1 MTILI
6 SFPAVSVMP
15 KGDLLILICGGIQPI
30 GHGRGILIVILQFAD
45 KQAPSKILGLILI
58 SQLCDPFYKFLGL
71 LLWNEFARLHRIDHQ
86 FQFKGGKVPT
96 GEEILVLGASVAD
109 DIESAVLQ
117 SRNITVYDTVRIPMQ
132 AALCKLIRFPANE
145 QGQADQ
151 REEVPYGTRS
161 HPAPYPQGYSPPPQ

>member
-6 SFPAVSVMP
+6 SFPAVSVM
-15 KGDLLILICGGIQPI
+15 
-30 GHGRGILIVILQFAD
+30 
-45 KQAPSKILGLILI
+45 SKILGLILI

-71 LLWNEFARLHRIDHQ
+71 LLWNEFRRLHRIDHQ

-96 GEEILVLGASVAD
+96 GEEILVLGDSVAD